1 MSQSRSEIFVSI
13 PSPLPMVFF
22 LCTRVDR
29 SLRMRLITSW
39 PWPRPPAA
47 AAEDGSGDPENDL
60 LGSRGGLLFSSSY
73 FLLGRVQLLCL
84 PTAATV
90 FHLREEGKIA
100 NNFKINLSKSCPLSQ
115 RSIGQF
121 WQIGISIQKCNVRS
135 NNVEAIQYICS
146 LLAKGQVVSI
156 AFFKKSPEKRPFR
169 HKPRP
174 AGND

>member
-1 MSQSRSEIFVSI
+1 MLYTIKSPTMSQSRSEIFVSI

-100 NNFKINLSKSCPLSQ
+100 NNVKINLSKSCPLSQ
-115 RSIGQF
+115 VYWPVLTNRHIDSKMQCCGMTVL
-121 WQIGISIQKCNVRS
+121 K
-135 NNVEAIQYICS
+135 
-146 LLAKGQVVSI
+146 
-156 AFFKKSPEKRPFR
+156 PFG
-169 HKPRP
+169 KFVLY
-174 AGND
+174 